1 MRLLPLNQ
9 QDWVKTEL
17 SKIES
22 EKIDEFAVGE
32 CLHLAKEFDE
42 FLAQKFPSVK
52 RYGLEGSEAILLW
65 FDTILAEM
73 DQETQAII
81 GMTHRGRNNLLVLLL
96 GLKPEIMFGKMSG
109 VPEFPSDEEHSR
121 IIGDVL
127 SHLQVSTK
135 MANGK
140 DVSLLP
146 NPSHLDA
153 INPAAMGKARSK
165 IENGKKALC
174 IQCHGDGSLIG
185 QG

>member
-1 MRLLPLNQ
+1 
-9 QDWVKTEL
+9 
-17 SKIES
+17 
-22 EKIDEFAVGE
+22 
-32 CLHLAKEFDE
+32 
-42 FLAQKFPSVK
+42 
-52 RYGLEGSEAILLW
+52 
-65 FDTILAEM
+65 
-73 DQETQAII
+73 
-81 GMTHRGRNNLLVLLL
+81 MTHRGRNNLLVLLL

-109 VPEFPSDEEHSR
+109 VPEFPNDAEHAR

-185 QG
+185 QGIYRYKSYSSVGAQGVVFVICLKVLSRFLVRDNCKGKYQSIYIFFNFDFQTILNRVLMIMQYRSF